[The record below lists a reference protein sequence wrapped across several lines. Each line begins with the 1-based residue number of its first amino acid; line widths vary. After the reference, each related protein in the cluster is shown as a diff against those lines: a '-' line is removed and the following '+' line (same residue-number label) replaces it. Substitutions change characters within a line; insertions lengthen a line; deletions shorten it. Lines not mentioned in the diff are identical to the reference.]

1 MRTIPLLLCLAL
13 ACAVSGCVTDGPG
26 PDTTASTTPAPS
38 GHNARASADKEEWWK
53 KGGVTR
59 DKISAMCW
67 MKYERGRNDMPLE
80 KRADLVD
87 KCIAETSQQYGVR

>member
-13 ACAVSGCVTDGPG
+13 MGTLPGCVTDTG

-67 MKYERGRNDMPLE
+67 MKYEKGRADLPID

-87 KCIAETSQQYGVR
+87 QCIAETSRQYGMQ